1 MRNLDFKDI
10 EKFYTCYQEQIGSN
24 MASNLD
30 EQKIDEICD
39 ESINKINNV
48 RIGIKDYLKSHEGEH
63 GLQSTGFAPILT
75 LLLDRNCLTEFL
87 QITKEKV
94 QLECHLGYFPQI
106 DLDANPPHNLSTEQ
120 ITNDKY

>member
-1 MRNLDFKDI
+1 MV
-10 EKFYTCYQEQIGSN
+10 Y
-24 MASNLD
+24 
-30 EQKIDEICD
+30 
-39 ESINKINNV
+39 
-48 RIGIKDYLKSHEGEH
+48 IKCHEGEL